1 MYYIEPQG
9 HGATLEPIYSGT
21 NLMLDW
27 RYIEPYEI
35 CTTLNHKDT
44 ALRLNQN
51 EVRLR
56 STTSQ

>member
-27 RYIEPYEI
+27 RCIEPYEI

-44 ALRLNQN
+44 ALRLNQYI
-51 EVRLR
+51 VVLI
-56 STTSQ
+56 